1 MSPMK
6 IDKAIDALVRKG
18 VKKPEI
24 LFRLDLTS
32 ASLWNWRTGRVRP
45 HPDNLLKLEALLAE
59 KGLKP
64 GSFK

>member
-1 MSPMK
+1 ME
-6 IDKAIDALVRKG
+6 IDKAIDALIRKG

-59 KGLKP
+59 KGISP
-64 GSFK
+64 RSIR